1 MADEQPK
8 VTDEAALAGRIEGI
22 ETRIRN
28 FEVFSRRAK
37 IAQRIGM
44 LLILGLLLL
53 FVYRIYAHFHGYAV
67 AMRDSVKREALL
79 KEFLAQAKPDQVLRT
94 EAQALVQD
102 IQNKVLP
109 KLFED
114 VVAEFN
120 KSKPELEQM
129 ATEMGS
135 RLTDFVK
142 TTVADRLR
150 EAMLQ
155 SYNEMEAEIR
165 KSFGDM
171 PEAQFKKDFD
181 ASRDI
186 FIQHFM
192 VALDERLGKV
202 QTGLEGLK
210 ETVRTHYGKD
220 FAANLSGEERAR
232 HAEMVFIESLI
243 DLIVY
248 ELKPELGDE
257 PFRQAAK

>member
-1 MADEQPK
+1 
-8 VTDEAALAGRIEGI
+8 
-22 ETRIRN
+22 
-28 FEVFSRRAK
+28 
-37 IAQRIGM
+37 
-44 LLILGLLLL
+44 
-53 FVYRIYAHFHGYAV
+53 
-67 AMRDSVKREALL
+67 
-79 KEFLAQAKPDQVLRT
+79 
-94 EAQALVQD
+94 
-102 IQNKVLP
+102 
-109 KLFED
+109 
-114 VVAEFN
+114 
-120 KSKPELEQM
+120 M

>member
-8 VTDEAALAGRIEGI
+8 ATDEAALADRIQGI
-22 ETRIRN
+22 EKRIQA
-28 FEVFSRRAK
+28 FETFSRRAK
-37 IAQRIGM
+37 MVQRIGL
-44 LLILGLLLL
+44 LLILALLLL

-67 AMRDSVKREALL
+67 AMRDPAKREVIL
-79 KEFLAQAKPDQVLRT
+79 KEFLTQAKADEVLRT

-102 IQNKVLP
+102 VQEKVLP

-129 ATEMGS
+129 ATDMGV

-150 EAMLQ
+150 DAMLQ
-155 SYNEMEAEIR
+155 SYNNMEAEIR

-171 PEAQFKKDFD
+171 PEEQFKKDFT
-181 ASRDI
+181 ASRDL

-192 VALDERLGKV
+192 AALDERLGKV

-210 ETVRTHYGKD
+210 ETVKTHYGKE
-220 FAANLSGEERAR
+220 FAADVTGEDRQR
-232 HAEMVFIESLI
+232 RAEMVFIESLI

-248 ELKPELGDE
+248 ELKPELGNE
-257 PFRQAAK
+257 PFRPAAK

>member
-8 VTDEAALAGRIEGI
+8 AADETALAGRVEGI
-22 ETRIRN
+22 EQRIRT
-28 FEVFSRRAK
+28 FETFSRRAK
-37 IAQRIGM
+37 MVQRIGM
-44 LLILGLLLL
+44 LLILALLLL
-53 FVYRIYAHFHGYAV
+53 FVYRLYAHFHGYAV
-67 AMRDSVKREALL
+67 AMRDAVKREKIL
-79 KEFLAQAKPDQVLRT
+79 KEFLSQAKADEVLRT

-102 IQNKVLP
+102 IQEKVLP
-109 KLFED
+109 KLFAD

-129 ATEMGS
+129 ATAMGM

-150 EAMLQ
+150 DAMVK
-155 SYNEMEAEIR
+155 SYNEMETEIR

-171 PEAQFKKDFD
+171 PDEQFKKDFE

-186 FIQHFM
+186 FIQHFTA
-192 VALDERLGKV
+192 ALDERLGKV

-210 ETVRTHYGKD
+210 ETIKTHYGKD
-220 FAANLSGEERAR
+220 FAADLKGEERQQR
-232 HAEMVFIESLI
+232 AEMVFIESLI

>member
-1 MADEQPK
+1 MAD
-8 VTDEAALAGRIEGI
+8 RIAGI
-22 ETRIRN
+22 ETRIRA

-37 IAQRIGM
+37 MVQRIGL
-44 LLILGLLLL
+44 LLILAVLLL
-53 FVYRIYAHFHGYAV
+53 FVYRIYAHFRAYAV
-67 AMRDSVKREALL
+67 ALRDADQREALL
-79 KEFLAQAKPDQVLRT
+79 KEFFSQARADEVLRT
-94 EAQALVQD
+94 EARALVQD
-102 IQNKVLP
+102 IQEKVLP
-109 KLFED
+109 KVFED

-129 ATEMGS
+129 ATEMGL

-150 EAMLQ
+150 EAMVQ

-165 KSFGDM
+165 KSFGDV
-171 PEAQFKKDFD
+171 PDEQFKKDFA

-186 FIQHFM
+186 FIQHFTA
-192 VALDERLGKV
+192 VLDERLGKV

-210 ETVRTHYGKD
+210 DTVKTHYGKD
-220 FAANLSGEERAR
+220 FAAELTGEDRQR
-232 HAEMVFIESLI
+232 RAEMVFIEALI

-257 PFRQAAK
+257 PFRPATK

>member
-1 MADEQPK
+1 MADDRPK
-8 VTDEAALAGRIEGI
+8 VADEAALADRIAGI
-22 ETRIRN
+22 ETRIRT

-37 IAQRIGM
+37 RVQRVG
-44 LLILGLLLL
+44 LVLILALLLL
-53 FVYRIYAHFHGYAV
+53 FVYRIYAHFQAYAV
-67 AMRDSVKREALL
+67 ALRDTDKREALL
-79 KEFLAQAKPDQVLRT
+79 KEFFSQARADEVLRT

-102 IQNKVLP
+102 IQQKVLP
-109 KLFED
+109 KVFED

-129 ATEMGS
+129 ATDMGL

-150 EAMLQ
+150 EAMAQ
-155 SYNEMEAEIR
+155 SYNDMEVEIR

-171 PEAQFKKDFD
+171 PDEQFKKDFD

-186 FIQHFM
+186 FIQHFTA
-192 VALDERLGKV
+192 ALDERLGKI

-210 ETVRTHYGKD
+210 ETVKTHYGKD
-220 FAANLSGEERAR
+220 FAADLTGEDRQR

-257 PFRQAAK
+257 PFRQATK